1 MIRLPELRKL
11 SRSFSR
17 NARLFLLGTF
27 LMGLGH
33 GSLWVHMN
41 LYFRT
46 LGLGEATIGR
56 ILSAGSFGMVLISL
70 PAAIWIDRFRA
81 QRVFTLSAIAF
92 ALAMSLQ
99 LTLTDTRLLLAASL
113 ATMVGFSVHWVA
125 AAPFIMRNAEQ
136 SERTELFGI
145 ASALETLAT
154 VVSAFGAGYVAIRLG
169 TLLDSEL
176 LGLRYTLYAVAGLS
190 FLAVIP
196 FAAIR
201 SDPIT
206 GPGGDWR
213 RYVVARDWKLLGKIC
228 LPSFLIGCG
237 AGLTI
242 PFLNLYFRERFGQD
256 PAQIGVF
263 FAIAQ
268 ILTMVGFLV
277 GPILARRF
285 THVRSI
291 VATELFSIPFFLV
304 LAIADRLWLAVA
316 AFWIRGA
323 LMNMNHPISSAFSME
338 IVPPDQQATT
348 NSMRMLSWNLSW
360 MCMTPLGGW
369 LIEQYGFAPNMIGT
383 MGLYLIASVTFW
395 GFFRGWTVEAGPPGR
410 TPATA
415 GTTPPRATPDDA

>member
-1 MIRLPELRKL
+1 
-11 SRSFSR
+11 
-17 NARLFLLGTF
+17 
-27 LMGLGH
+27 
-33 GSLWVHMN
+33 LWVHMN

-56 ILSAGSFGMVLISL
+56 ILSAGSLGMVLISL
-70 PAAIWIDRFRA
+70 PAAVWIDRFRA
-81 QRVFTLSAIAF
+81 QRVFSLSAIAF
-92 ALAMSLQ
+92 ALAMALQ
-99 LTLTDTRLLLAASL
+99 LTLTDPRLLLLASL

-125 AAPFIMRNAEQ
+125 AAPFIMRNAAQ
-136 SERTELFGI
+136 SERTELFGV

-154 VVSAFGAGYVAIRLG
+154 VIAAFGAGFLASRLG

-190 FLAVIP
+190 FLASIP

-201 SDPIT
+201 SDPISL
-206 GPGGDWR
+206 PGGGWR

-228 LPSFLIGCG
+228 LPIFLIGCG

-242 PFLNLYFRERFGQD
+242 PFLNLYFRNRFGQN
-256 PAQIGVF
+256 PAEIGVY

-268 ILTMVGFLV
+268 TMTMIGFLV
-277 GPILARRF
+277 GPVLARRF
-285 THVRSI
+285 THVRAI
-291 VATELFSIPFFLV
+291 VATQLFSIPFFLI
-304 LAIADRLWLAVA
+304 LAIADRLWVAVG

-338 IVPPDQQATT
+338 IIPSDQQATT

-369 LIEQYGFAPNMIGT
+369 LIERYGFSPNMIGT
-383 MGLYLIASVTFW
+383 MGLYLIASVIFW
-395 GFFRGWTVEAGPPGR
+395 RFFRGWTVEGGDPAKGGIGAGAIPPK
-410 TPATA
+410 
-415 GTTPPRATPDDA
+415 ATPDDA

>member
-1 MIRLPELRKL
+1 MTAIADPRKWG
-11 SRSFSR
+11 RSFSR

-46 LGLGEATIGR
+46 LGLGEAAIGR
-56 ILSAGSFGMVLISL
+56 ILSAGSLGMVLVSL

-81 QRVFTLSAIAF
+81 QRVFALSAAAF
-92 ALAMSLQ
+92 ALAMGFQ
-99 LTLTDTRLLLAASL
+99 LTLTDPRLLLAASL

-125 AAPFIMRNAEQ
+125 AAPFIMRNANQ
-136 SERTELFGI
+136 SERTELFGVV
-145 ASALETLAT
+145 SALETLAT
-154 VVSAFGAGYVAIRLG
+154 VASAFGAGFLASRLG
-169 TLLDSEL
+169 HFLDSEL
-176 LGLRYTLYAVAGLS
+176 LGLRYTLYGVAGLS
-190 FLAVIP
+190 LLAVVP

-201 SDPIT
+201 SDPIA
-206 GPGGDWR
+206 GPGADWR
-213 RYVVARDWKLLGKIC
+213 RYIVARDWKLLGKIC
-228 LPSFLIGCG
+228 LPSFLVGCG

-242 PFLNLYFRERFGQD
+242 PFLNLYFRDRFGQD
-256 PAQIGVF
+256 PAQIGTL
-263 FAIAQ
+263 FAVAQ
-268 ILTMVGFLV
+268 VLTMAGFLA

-291 VATELFSIPFFLV
+291 VATELLSIPFFLI
-304 LAIADRLWLAVA
+304 LAIADRLWIAVA

-360 MCMTPLGGW
+360 MFMTPLGGW
-369 LIEQYGFAPNMIGT
+369 LIERHGCAPNMVGT

-395 GFFRGWTVEAGPPGR
+395 RFFRGWTVERGAPARPSFGAGP
-410 TPATA
+410 TPS
-415 GTTPPRATPDDA
+415 GATPDGA